1 MNFQMPELNTRAKHQ
16 QDRLIMAKKLLDLGL
31 RDTDIAVKLQRDYL
45 ISRSTSYRDLDTAK
59 QEFDIENHSDFV
71 EDKKPLSLDDRDSVM
86 EMTRQLMID
95 AFEQG
100 DIQDFERMTKA
111 YERLTRM
118 GGSVWASHK

>member
-1 MNFQMPELNTRAKHQ
+1 
-16 QDRLIMAKKLLDLGL
+16 
-31 RDTDIAVKLQRDYL
+31 
-45 ISRSTSYRDLDTAK
+45 
-59 QEFDIENHSDFV
+59 
-71 EDKKPLSLDDRDSVM
+71 
-86 EMTRQLMID
+86 MTRQLMID